1 MTTLG
6 SGQAEGVELLNGP
19 VVVKLPALVDA
30 PKALVSVAVPVY
42 NNANTIEPCIT
53 SLVTQDYPGVE
64 VIVVDDGSQDK
75 TAALVERLAV
85 KYSNVRLIHSG
96 HHGPSYARNLGIRES
111 KGEIVLFA
119 DADAVYSK
127 DYLSK
132 GVAALLKD
140 EQTGAV
146 CVTGTIWIKK
156 STFVSRGIALEYE
169 MKQRFLKSGKWKPYF
184 AFLYRREALELVG
197 GFDEALFQSE
207 DKDLFERVKASGYSV
222 GLVDGFNWVH
232 LYPQDVRTLVLRGY
246 RGGKQR
252 VVYLVK
258 KRQYAELVKRTAG
271 LFALILAVALSFF
284 SPTVQLLLITVL
296 AITYAYRLR
305 QVMSNAHG
313 KGRITDK
320 LLLPAVSAIRY
331 FSTAIGYIK
340 GSLVYAARALRGL
353 PISWSDL

>member
-1 MTTLG
+1 M
-6 SGQAEGVELLNGP
+6 LNGP
-19 VVVKLPALVDA
+19 KVVRSSALVGGS
-30 PKALVSVAVPVY
+30 KALVSVAVPVY
-42 NNANTIEPCIT
+42 NNDLTIEPCIT
-53 SLVTQDYPGVE
+53 SLVTQDYPAVE
-64 VIVVDDGSQDK
+64 VVVIDDGSEDK
-75 TAALVERLAV
+75 TAALVEGLALRH
-85 KYSNVRLIHSG
+85 SNVRLIRSR
-96 HHGPSYARNLGIRES
+96 HHGPSYSRNLGIRES

-197 GFDEALFQSE
+197 GFDETLFQSE

-258 KRQYAELVKRTAG
+258 KRQYVEILKRTAG
-271 LFALILAVALSFF
+271 LLALIPAVVLSFF
-284 SPTVQLLLITVL
+284 SPAVQLLLITGV
-296 AITYAYRLR
+296 AATYAYRLR
-305 QVMSNAHG
+305 QVMTNARG

-340 GSLVYAARALRGL
+340 GSLVYTARTLRGQ